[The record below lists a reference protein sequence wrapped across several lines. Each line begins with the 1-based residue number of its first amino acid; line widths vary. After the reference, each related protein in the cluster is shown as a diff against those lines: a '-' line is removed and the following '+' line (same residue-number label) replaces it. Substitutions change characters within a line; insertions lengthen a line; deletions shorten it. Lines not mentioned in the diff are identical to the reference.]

1 VAVTEAL
8 SASNA
13 VSLLNSYDVIMD
25 CTDNSPTR
33 YLLSDTA
40 VYLGKPLDGPCYR
53 CLFPKPPAQEM
64 TGTCEETG
72 ILGVV
77 TGVIGNMQALET
89 IKIVTGLHEGDASLL
104 LFSALRNPPFRTVK
118 LRSRKPTCPACGK
131 ESRKMGEIQDIDYV
145 AFCGGPKPDWETR
158 GLVDASHATRIQA
171 KDLKA
176 VLDSKDE
183 AQIIDVRPKTEFGIC
198 QLPGSINIPLNDLV
212 ADPASHF
219 PLDGK
224 AKSIY
229 VVCRLGNDSQIAA
242 DAVRGQSGATVVM
255 DLIGCLK
262 AWTKYV
268 DPSFPVY

>member
-40 VYLGKPLDGPCYR
+40 VYLGKPLVSGVCFVSSPGPHPS
-53 CLFPKPPAQEM
+53 F
-64 TGTCEETG
+64 GT
-72 ILGVV
+72 
-77 TGVIGNMQALET
+77 
-89 IKIVTGLHEGDASLL
+89 KEGDASLL
-104 LFSALRNPPFRTVK
+104 LFSALGNPPFRTVK

-131 ESRKMGEIQDIDYV
+131 ESQKMGEIRDIDYV
-145 AFCGGPKPDWETR
+145 AFCGGPKPDWEAR
-158 GLVDASHATRIQA
+158 GLVDADDAARIQA

-176 VLDSKDE
+176 VLDSKDA

-198 QLPGSINIPLNDLV
+198 QIPGSINVPLNDLV

-219 PLDGK
+219 PLDNE

-242 DAVRGQSGATVVM
+242 DALRGQSGATVVM
-255 DLIGCLK
+255 DLIGGLK